1 MTTPDRAARA
11 RRGPRLP
18 ADDPTLFELDLAGLA
33 ARWAEAMDRAPIT
46 AAEMTGTD
54 AKAQRLGVSGS
65 RLMEHAG
72 TAVAAT
78 ARALIAAVATSGAGA
93 ASRAGAAAAA
103 DRPEIAGSPGLD
115 APPVEGSGGPTPAPP
130 EPEQTLSAPPVSA
143 PREPYP
149 HLPEPPMPVL
159 PVPSSHVPGTVL
171 ILCGPGNN
179 GGDGLVAARRLAAHG
194 IRVAAVLVSTGA
206 RPGTPDA
213 ARNWDRLGA
222 VALVERIHASS
233 ARDLATLGQGI
244 ERAALVVDALLG
256 TGVQGALREPVRAAV
271 ELCLR
276 ARAAGVPVLAV
287 DTPTACDLTSGEL
300 SEPVVRADV
309 TLTFHRPKKG
319 LLTRRGRLVAGRV
332 LVAPIGIPAEADR
345 A

>member
-33 ARWAEAMDRAPIT
+33 ARWAEAMDCAPIT

-78 ARALIAAVATSGAGA
+78 ARALIAAAAASGAGA
-93 ASRAGAAAAA
+93 ASRAGAAAA
-103 DRPEIAGSPGLD
+103 DRPDVTGSPGSD
-115 APPVEGSGGPTPAPP
+115 APPVDGSEGQTPAPP
-130 EPEQTLSAPPVSA
+130 EPEPPVFAPPEPHPHLAEPPVS
-143 PREPYP
+143 
-149 HLPEPPMPVL
+149 EPPMTVPH
-159 PVPSSHVPGTVL
+159 VPSSHVPGTVL

-179 GGDGLVAARRLAAHG
+179 GGDGLVAARRLAGHG

>member
-1 MTTPDRAARA
+1 MTTPDRAARVS
-11 RRGPRLP
+11 RGPRLP
-18 ADDPTLFELDLAGLA
+18 ADDPTLFGLDLAGLA
-33 ARWAEAMDRAPIT
+33 ARWAEAMHRAPIT
-46 AAEMTGTD
+46 AAEMTGAD

-72 TAVAAT
+72 TAVAAA
-78 ARALIAAVATSGAGA
+78 ARALIDAAEA
-93 ASRAGAAAAA
+93 ASAAERPAVDAAPGPGGVARVEDPVARPPATAVTPPPHPAPAAAAA
-103 DRPEIAGSPGLD
+103 ERHA
-115 APPVEGSGGPTPAPP
+115 
-130 EPEQTLSAPPVSA
+130 
-143 PREPYP
+143 
-149 HLPEPPMPVL
+149 
-159 PVPSSHVPGTVL
+159 PGTVL

-179 GGDGLVAARRLAAHG
+179 GGDGLVAARRLAARG

-222 VALVERIHASS
+222 VPSVERIHASS
-233 ARDLATLGQGI
+233 ARDLATLGQGL

-256 TGVQGALREPVRAAV
+256 TGVQGALREPVRSAV

-276 ARAAGVPVLAV
+276 ARAAGVPVLSV

-309 TLTFHRPKKG
+309 TITFHRPKKG

-345 A
+345 D

>member
-1 MTTPDRAARA
+1 MTTPDRAARVS
-11 RRGPRLP
+11 RRPRLP

-46 AAEMTGTD
+46 AAEMTGMD
-54 AKAQRLGVSGS
+54 AKAQRLGVSGG

-78 ARALIAAVATSGAGA
+78 ARALIAAAEA
-93 ASRAGAAAAA
+93 ASRTA
-103 DRPEIAGSPGLD
+103 RPEA
-115 APPVEGSGGPTPAPP
+115 SGPP
-130 EPEQTLSAPPVSA
+130 EPHAPGPPA
-143 PREPYP
+143 PM
-149 HLPEPPMPVL
+149 HPMPG
-159 PVPSSHVPGTVL
+159 PRARGPVL

-179 GGDGLVAARRLAAHG
+179 GGDGFVAARRLAAHG
-194 IRVAAVLVSTGA
+194 IRVAAVLVSAGS

-222 VALVERIHASS
+222 VASVERIHASS

-256 TGVQGALREPVRAAV
+256 TGVRGTLRDPVRTAV
-271 ELCLR
+271 ELCIR

-300 SEPVVRADV
+300 SDPVVRADV

-319 LLTRRGRLVAGRV
+319 LLTRRGLIVAGRV
-332 LVAPIGIPAEADR
+332 LVAPIGIPPEADR

>member
-1 MTTPDRAARA
+1 MPTPDRAARA
-11 RRGPRLP
+11 SRGPRLP

-33 ARWAEAMDRAPIT
+33 ARWAEAMHRAPIT
-46 AAEMTGTD
+46 AAEMTGAD
-54 AKAQRLGVSGS
+54 AKAQRLGASGS

-72 TAVAAT
+72 TAVAAA
-78 ARALIAAVATSGAGA
+78 ARALIDAAEA
-93 ASRAGAAAAA
+93 ASKAAAAPVAGAMSVA
-103 DRPEIAGSPGLD
+103 D
-115 APPVEGSGGPTPAPP
+115 PP
-130 EPEQTLSAPPVSA
+130 EPGGAEGTDTPGADAPLPPV
-143 PREPYP
+143 REPHP
-149 HLPEPPMPVL
+149 
-159 PVPSSHVPGTVL
+159 PGTVL

-222 VALVERIHASS
+222 VPSVERIHASS

-256 TGVQGALREPVRAAV
+256 TGVQGELREPVRSAV

-309 TLTFHRPKKG
+309 TITFHRPKKG

-345 A
+345 D

>member
-78 ARALIAAVATSGAGA
+78 ARALIAAAAASGAGA

-103 DRPEIAGSPGLD
+103 DRPEVAGSPGLD
-115 APPVEGSGGPTPAPP
+115 APPVDGSGGPTPAPP
-130 EPEQTLSAPPVSA
+130 EPH
-143 PREPYP
+143 P
-149 HLPEPPMPVL
+149 HLPEPLMTVPH
-159 PVPSSHVPGTVL
+159 VPSSHVPGTVL

-179 GGDGLVAARRLAAHG
+179 GGDGLVAARRLAVHG

>member
-78 ARALIAAVATSGAGA
+78 ARALIAAAAAFEAGA
-93 ASRAGAAAAA
+93 ASRAAAAAAA
-103 DRPEIAGSPGLD
+103 DRPEVAGSPGLD
-115 APPVEGSGGPTPAPP
+115 APPVDGSGGPTPEPP
-130 EPEQTLSAPPVSA
+130 EPE
-143 PREPYP
+143 
-149 HLPEPPMPVL
+149 PPMTAPH
-159 PVPSSHVPGTVL
+159 VPSPHVPGTVL

-194 IRVAAVLVSTGA
+194 LRVAAVLVSTGA